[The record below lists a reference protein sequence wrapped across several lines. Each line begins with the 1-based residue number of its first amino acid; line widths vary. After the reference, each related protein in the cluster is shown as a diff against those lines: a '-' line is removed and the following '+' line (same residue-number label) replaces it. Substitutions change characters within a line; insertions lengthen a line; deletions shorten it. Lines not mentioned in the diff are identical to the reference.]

1 MIELPDDELDKLF
14 RKSSEELDPT
24 FDPEDWN
31 KLRKRLDQQDG
42 RNPAGWWKKW
52 WPLGLLAVAIP
63 AGVLLYS
70 YSGDEEKE
78 KSGIVSVGEN
88 GGMEEGRKGKSGV
101 VREEGNGTNGKSE
114 VVEDGE
120 NGRAE
125 KGTKEV
131 ADGLSRVDREVEH
144 GRGDEGRADKSGSL
158 SGVVKERDNIVAVGK
173 EIGKSSSKSELNA
186 AASKGSEILPRS
198 RSKAG
203 GVYLEPNRS
212 KVEGGDGALFIKKN
226 ANKGN
231 VKSSRGKTSPTQ
243 VPDLPNGNEPGK
255 PLSEDRKDEV
265 ENVSINGGGSKSKG
279 NAPVDNTDV
288 SAGEVFPQFTGP
300 SRTLISASEL
310 NGKMLKWS
318 ALQLPGISNPIQE
331 LPEPPKPSQPSMS
344 ADDQPLWAVR
354 FGYSPDL
361 STVGLKDFSKPGTA
375 VSLLVEYS
383 VLPRLFVQS
392 GAVWSRKDYYAPAE
406 AYQLPKKGHYPPLAL
421 SGIDGV
427 CKVLEIPLN
436 LRYDIALRER
446 SRWFATGGF
455 SSYHM
460 NSEKYKYN
468 YIDPN
473 DPNAKWA
480 PGWDGKTGWYW
491 LSHANVSAG
500 YEYRISRKLS
510 LLAEPSV
517 RMPLKRVGYGK
528 VNLITTGFW
537 LSVRYTP
544 VFK

>member
-31 KLRKRLDQQDG
+31 NLRKRLDQQDG
-42 RNPAGWWKKW
+42 KSPAGWWKKW
-52 WPLGLLAVAIP
+52 WPLGVLAVAIP

-70 YSGDEEKE
+70 YNGDEGGKEEGRKE
-78 KSGIVSVGEN
+78 KSGIVR
-88 GGMEEGRKGKSGV
+88 EERNATNEKLGV
-101 VREEGNGTNGKSE
+101 VREGENGTNGKSGVAKE
-114 VVEDGE
+114 EE
-120 NGRAE
+120 NG
-125 KGTKEV
+125 
-131 ADGLSRVDREVEH
+131 
-144 GRGDEGRADKSGSL
+144 GRDEGRTDKSGS
-158 SGVVKERDNIVAVGK
+158 STGVVIEGDKAVAVGK
-173 EIGKSSSKSELNA
+173 EIDKSSSKSDLNA
-186 AASKGSEILPRS
+186 AASKGSQILPRS

-212 KVEGGDGALFIKKN
+212 KVEGGDGALSITKN
-226 ANKGN
+226 ANGGN
-231 VKSSRGKTSPTQ
+231 AKSPGGKTSPTQ
-243 VPDLPNGNEPGK
+243 VSGLQNGNEPGK
-255 PLSEDRKDEV
+255 PLPESRKTEV
-265 ENVSINGGGSKSKG
+265 ENVGIGDAGSKSSEYALVSKAG
-279 NAPVDNTDV
+279 V
-288 SAGEVFPQFTGP
+288 SAGEVSPQFAEP
-300 SRTLISASEL
+300 ARTLISASEL

-318 ALQLPGISNPIQE
+318 ALQLPGISNPVQE
-331 LPEPPKPSQPSMS
+331 LPEPPKTSRPSMS
-344 ADDQPLWAVR
+344 TDRPLFAVR

-383 VLPRLFVQS
+383 ILPRLFVQS

-406 AYQLPKKGHYPPLAL
+406 AYQLPKKGHYAPLAL

-436 LRYDIALRER
+436 VRFDIAAGER
-446 SRWFATGGF
+446 SRWFVGGGF

-460 NSEKYKYN
+460 NGEKYKY
-468 YIDPN
+468 YYKDPN
-473 DPNAKWA
+473 DPNAERY
-480 PGWDGKTGWYW
+480 PGWNGKTGWY
-491 LSHANVSAG
+491 LFSHANVSAG

-510 LLAEPSV
+510 LLAEPSI

>member
-70 YSGDEEKE
+70 YNGDE
-78 KSGIVSVGEN
+78 GEN
-88 GGMEEGRKGKSGV
+88 GGKEEGRKEANLKGENGRTEKGTKEVAGGLSG
-101 VREEGNGTNGKSE
+101 

-120 NGRAE
+120 NGGGDA
-125 KGTKEV
+125 
-131 ADGLSRVDREVEH
+131 
-144 GRGDEGRADKSGSL
+144 GRTDKSGSL
-158 SGVVKERDNIVAVGK
+158 SGLVNERDKVVADKK
-173 EIGKSSSKSELNA
+173 EIGKSSSKSDLNA

-212 KVEGGDGALFIKKN
+212 KVEGGDGALSITKN
-226 ANKGN
+226 ANGGN
-231 VKSSRGKTSPTQ
+231 AKSPGGKTSPTQ
-243 VPDLPNGNEPGK
+243 VSGLQNGNEPGK
-255 PLSEDRKDEV
+255 PLPESRKTEV
-265 ENVSINGGGSKSKG
+265 ENVRIGDAGSKSSEYALVSKAG
-279 NAPVDNTDV
+279 V
-288 SAGEVFPQFTGP
+288 SAGEVSPQFAEPT
-300 SRTLISASEL
+300 RTLISASEL

-318 ALQLPGISNPIQE
+318 ALQLPGISNPVQE
-331 LPEPPKPSQPSMS
+331 LPEPPKTSRPSMS
-344 ADDQPLWAVR
+344 TDRPLFAVR

-406 AYQLPKKGHYPPLAL
+406 AYQLPKKGHYAPLAL

-436 LRYDIALRER
+436 VRFDIAAGER
-446 SRWFATGGF
+446 SRWFVGGGF

-460 NSEKYKYN
+460 NGEKYKY
-468 YIDPN
+468 YYKDPN
-473 DPNAKWA
+473 DPNAERY
-480 PGWDGKTGWYW
+480 PGWNGKTGWY
-491 LSHANVSAG
+491 LFSHANVSAG

-510 LLAEPSV
+510 LLAEPSI